1 MSSLP
6 VSVHWDTDDM
16 RLLACELRCV
26 QKKSQQTKLTKK
38 TSAHLSPDN
47 QIGIKS
53 INNAGSGKSGS
64 SAAFEF
70 DDSYTSVMFVTDK
83 YEIKELE
90 RVCMVAGEQLVNLC
104 IPNVV
109 SLSTST

>member
-1 MSSLP
+1 
-6 VSVHWDTDDM
+6 M

-26 QKKSQQTKLTKK
+26 QKKNQQTKSSKK
-38 TSAHLSPDN
+38 ISAHLSPDN
-47 QIGIKS
+47 QTGIKS
-53 INNAGSGKSGS
+53 INNAGNGKSGG
-64 SAAFEF
+64 SATFEF

-90 RVCMVAGEQLVNLC
+90 RLCMVAGEQLVNLC

-109 SLSTST
+109 SILLVIIDCRGILFRA